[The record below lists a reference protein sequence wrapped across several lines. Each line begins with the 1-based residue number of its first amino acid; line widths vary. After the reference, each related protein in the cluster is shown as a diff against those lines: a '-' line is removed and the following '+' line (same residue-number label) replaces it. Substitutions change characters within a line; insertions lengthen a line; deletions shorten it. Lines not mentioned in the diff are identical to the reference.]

1 MESNIQQK
9 NMIRNQMNNRK
20 RYDNIDL
27 LKFIA
32 IFMVITLHVPLYFT
46 DFIKTQNIENFI
58 QFSFRLISEG
68 VLIFIFVNGFLIIN
82 KPFDLKKHIKKVIK
96 VFFIMIFWGIINVI
110 VFSLIRNETLSINKI
125 IKETLNLKF
134 THLYSGHLWFLQNLI
149 SLYILFPIIKIVHDS
164 NKKVY
169 NYLAI
174 TMIFFSVGI
183 NFLNSIC
190 QLICKLSN
198 IENLSAMILN
208 NFNKINP
215 YINNMFLCYFIIG
228 GIVFEKK
235 NIFENKK
242 NVFYA
247 VMLGLISW
255 IIAIAFGY
263 TMSKLNNKT
272 YTENF
277 NYNQIYLIITIIGLY
292 ALSTLYINKNNNLL
306 NRFIT
311 SVGKNTMG
319 IYLIHCII
327 LEILK
332 KYINIWNASFFQR
345 LVISFD
351 VLIISWLISIMIMK
365 IPKVNKILKI

>member
-9 NMIRNQMNNRK
+9 NMIRNEMNNKK

-110 VFSLIRNETLSINKI
+110 IFSLIRNETLSINKI

-149 SLYILFPIIKIVHDS
+149 SLYIFFPIIKIVHDS

-345 LVISFD
+345 FVISFD

>member
-9 NMIRNQMNNRK
+9 NMIRNEMNNKK

-149 SLYILFPIIKIVHDS
+149 CLYIFFPIIKIVHDS

-215 YINNMFLCYFIIG
+215 YINNVFLCYFIIG

-345 LVISFD
+345 FVISFD

-365 IPKVNKILKI
+365 IPNVNKILKI

>member
-9 NMIRNQMNNRK
+9 NIIRNEMNNRK
-20 RYDNIDL
+20 RYDHIDL
-27 LKFIA
+27 LKCIA

-46 DFIKTQNIENFI
+46 DFIKTQNTENFI
-58 QFSFRLISEG
+58 QYSFRLISEG

-82 KPFDLKKHIKKVIK
+82 KPFDLKKHIKKIIK

-110 VFSLIRNETLSINKI
+110 VFSLIRNEDLSVNKI

-134 THLYSGHLWFLQNLI
+134 THLYSGHLWFLQSLI
-149 SLYILFPIIKIVHDS
+149 CLYIFFPIIKIVHDS

-174 TMIFFSVGI
+174 TVIFFSVGI

-215 YINNMFLCYFIIG
+215 YINNMFLCYFILG

-235 NIFENKK
+235 NIFENKR
-242 NVFYA
+242 NVFYI
-247 VMLGLISW
+247 VMLGLLSW

-277 NYNQIYLIITIIGLY
+277 NYNQIYLVVTIIGLY
-292 ALSTLYINKNNNLL
+292 ALSTLYINKNNNIL

-319 IYLIHCII
+319 IYLIHCIL

-351 VLIISWLISIMIMK
+351 ILIISWLISIIIAK
-365 IPKVNKILKI
+365 IPKFNKILKI

>member
-9 NMIRNQMNNRK
+9 NMIRNEMNNKK

-149 SLYILFPIIKIVHDS
+149 CLYIFFPIIKIVHDS

-365 IPKVNKILKI
+365 IPKINKILKI

>member
-1 MESNIQQK
+1 MKSNIQQK

-149 SLYILFPIIKIVHDS
+149 SLYIFFPIIKIVHDS

-345 LVISFD
+345 FVISFD
-351 VLIISWLISIMIMK
+351 ILIISWLISIMIMK

>member
-58 QFSFRLISEG
+58 QFSFILISEG

-149 SLYILFPIIKIVHDS
+149 SLYIFFPIIKIVHDS

-345 LVISFD
+345 FVISFD

>member
-9 NMIRNQMNNRK
+9 NMIRNEMNNKK

-149 SLYILFPIIKIVHDS
+149 SLYIFFPIIKIVHDS

-235 NIFENKK
+235 NLFENKK

-345 LVISFD
+345 FVISFD

>member
-9 NMIRNQMNNRK
+9 NMIRNEMNNKK

-149 SLYILFPIIKIVHDS
+149 SLYIFFPIIKIVHDS

-208 NFNKINP
+208 NFNKITP

>member
-1 MESNIQQK
+1 MVPTK
-9 NMIRNQMNNRK
+9 FNM
-20 RYDNIDL
+20 
-27 LKFIA
+27 FI
-32 IFMVITLHVPLYFT
+32 YF
-46 DFIKTQNIENFI
+46 
-58 QFSFRLISEG
+58 
-68 VLIFIFVNGFLIIN
+68 
-82 KPFDLKKHIKKVIK
+82 
-96 VFFIMIFWGIINVI
+96 
-110 VFSLIRNETLSINKI
+110 
-125 IKETLNLKF
+125 
-134 THLYSGHLWFLQNLI
+134 
-149 SLYILFPIIKIVHDS
+149 FPIIKIVHDS

-169 NYLAI
+169 KYLAI

-365 IPKVNKILKI
+365 IPKINKILKI

>member
-149 SLYILFPIIKIVHDS
+149 SLYIFFPIIKIVHDS

-345 LVISFD
+345 FVISFD

>member
-9 NMIRNQMNNRK
+9 NMIRNEMNNKK

-149 SLYILFPIIKIVHDS
+149 SLYIFFPIIKIVHDS

-235 NIFENKK
+235 NLFENKK

-255 IIAIAFGY
+255 IIAITFGY

-365 IPKVNKILKI
+365 IPKINKILKI

>member
-1 MESNIQQK
+1 MERNIQQK
-9 NMIRNQMNNRK
+9 NMIRNEMNNKK

-149 SLYILFPIIKIVHDS
+149 SLYIFFPIIKIVHDS

-345 LVISFD
+345 FVISFD

>member
-9 NMIRNQMNNRK
+9 NMIRNEMNNKK

-149 SLYILFPIIKIVHDS
+149 SLYIFFPIIKIVHDS

-235 NIFENKK
+235 NLFENKK

>member
-1 MESNIQQK
+1 MKSNIQQK
-9 NMIRNQMNNRK
+9 NMIRNEMNNKK

-149 SLYILFPIIKIVHDS
+149 SLYIFFPIIKIVHDS

-235 NIFENKK
+235 SIFENKK

-345 LVISFD
+345 FVISFD

>member
-9 NMIRNQMNNRK
+9 NMIRNEMNNKK

-149 SLYILFPIIKIVHDS
+149 SLYIFFPIIKIVHDS

-345 LVISFD
+345 FVISFD

>member
-149 SLYILFPIIKIVHDS
+149 SLYIFFPIIKIVHDS

-365 IPKVNKILKI
+365 IPKINKILKI

>member
-9 NMIRNQMNNRK
+9 NMIRNEMNNKK

-134 THLYSGHLWFLQNLI
+134 THLYSGHLWFLQDLI
-149 SLYILFPIIKIVHDS
+149 CLYIFFPIIKIVHDS

-215 YINNMFLCYFIIG
+215 YINNVFLCYFIIG

-345 LVISFD
+345 FVISFD

-365 IPKVNKILKI
+365 IPNVNKILKI

>member
-9 NMIRNQMNNRK
+9 NMIRNEMNNKK

-110 VFSLIRNETLSINKI
+110 IFSLIRNETLSINKI

-149 SLYILFPIIKIVHDS
+149 SLYIFFPIIKIVHDS

>member
-1 MESNIQQK
+1 MERNIQQK
-9 NMIRNQMNNRK
+9 NMIRNEMNNKK

-149 SLYILFPIIKIVHDS
+149 SLYIFFPIIKIVHDS

-235 NIFENKK
+235 NLFENKK

-255 IIAIAFGY
+255 IIAITFGY

-345 LVISFD
+345 FVISFD

>member
-9 NMIRNQMNNRK
+9 NMIRNEMNNKK

-149 SLYILFPIIKIVHDS
+149 SLYIFFPIIKIVHDS

-235 NIFENKK
+235 NLFENKK

-255 IIAIAFGY
+255 IIAITFGY

>member
-9 NMIRNQMNNRK
+9 NMIRNEMNNKK

-149 SLYILFPIIKIVHDS
+149 SLYIFFPIIKIVHDS

-365 IPKVNKILKI
+365 IPKINKILKI

>member
-9 NMIRNQMNNRK
+9 NMIRNEMNNKK

-149 SLYILFPIIKIVHDS
+149 SLYIFFPIIKIVHDS

-345 LVISFD
+345 FVISFD
-351 VLIISWLISIMIMK
+351 VLLISWLISIMIMK

>member
-9 NMIRNQMNNRK
+9 NMIRNQMNNKK

-149 SLYILFPIIKIVHDS
+149 SLYIFFPIIKIVHDS

-365 IPKVNKILKI
+365 IPKINKILKI

>member
-1 MESNIQQK
+1 MERNIQQK
-9 NMIRNQMNNRK
+9 NMIRNEMNNKK

-149 SLYILFPIIKIVHDS
+149 SLYIFFPIIKIVHDS

-365 IPKVNKILKI
+365 IPKVNKILNI

>member
-9 NMIRNQMNNRK
+9 NMIRNQMNNKK

-149 SLYILFPIIKIVHDS
+149 CLYIFFPIIKIVHDS

-345 LVISFD
+345 FVISFD

-365 IPKVNKILKI
+365 IPNVNKILKI

>member
-149 SLYILFPIIKIVHDS
+149 CLYI
-164 NKKVY
+164 
-169 NYLAI
+169 
-174 TMIFFSVGI
+174 FS
-183 NFLNSIC
+183 
-190 QLICKLSN
+190 
-198 IENLSAMILN
+198 
-208 NFNKINP
+208 
-215 YINNMFLCYFIIG
+215 
-228 GIVFEKK
+228 
-235 NIFENKK
+235 
-242 NVFYA
+242 
-247 VMLGLISW
+247 
-255 IIAIAFGY
+255 
-263 TMSKLNNKT
+263 
-272 YTENF
+272 
-277 NYNQIYLIITIIGLY
+277 
-292 ALSTLYINKNNNLL
+292 LL
-306 NRFIT
+306 
-311 SVGKNTMG
+311 
-319 IYLIHCII
+319 
-327 LEILK
+327 
-332 KYINIWNASFFQR
+332 
-345 LVISFD
+345 
-351 VLIISWLISIMIMK
+351 
-365 IPKVNKILKI
+365 

>member
-1 MESNIQQK
+1 MERNIQQK
-9 NMIRNQMNNRK
+9 NMIRNEMNNKK

-149 SLYILFPIIKIVHDS
+149 SLYIFFPIIKIVHDS